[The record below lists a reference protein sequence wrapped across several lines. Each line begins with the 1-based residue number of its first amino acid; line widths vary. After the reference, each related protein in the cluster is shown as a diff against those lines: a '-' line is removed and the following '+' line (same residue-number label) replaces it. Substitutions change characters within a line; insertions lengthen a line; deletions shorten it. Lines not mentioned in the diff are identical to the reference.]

1 MKLHVSPCPFSFIFD
16 TRLLDGKRTKFKKL
30 KYVVYFIINRR
41 EPFQYHNLNTILL
54 TKLILRMV
62 KTDSI
67 IRKFFIEGV
76 YCYYDNI

>member
-1 MKLHVSPCPFSFIFD
+1 MCHLAHFHLFLILVYLMVNVLSLKCENWLYI
-16 TRLLDGKRTKFKKL
+16 LL
-30 KYVVYFIINRR
+30 NRR
-41 EPFQYHNLNTILL
+41 LPFQYHNLNTILL

>member
-1 MKLHVSPCPFSFIFD
+1 MKLHVSPRPFSFIFD
-16 TRLLDGKRTKFKKL
+16 TRLLDSKSTKFKML
-30 KYVVYFIINRR
+30 KFGVYFII
-41 EPFQYHNLNTILL
+41 PVSFQPHNSNTILL

-76 YCYYDNI
+76 FCYYDNI